1 MSKQT
6 ALIILD
12 GWGYRE
18 EIEHNAIAQAQTP
31 YFDYIWNTYPHTL
44 LYAGEEY
51 VGLPKGQFGNS
62 EIGHTTIGAGTI
74 IDTDL
79 VRIAKAINDESFHS
93 NTAFVD
99 LCEHVNSNNSAL
111 HIMGLIGI
119 GGVHAHQDHLY
130 AFLKLAKDKGIQ
142 KCYIHAFTDGRDT
155 GPYDAAQALE
165 ELQKMCDELQF
176 GIIASITG
184 RFWSMDRDNN
194 WDRLEKF
201 TQGAIECKNGLC
213 EIAPVDELKR
223 QHQEGKTDEHI
234 EPVAFVEA
242 PLNQNDGVFIFNFRA
257 DRARMITKKVCDIKK
272 DLHLHIV
279 TLTEYQK
286 DLDVVVAFPP
296 RIIETTL
303 AQEVSIAGLKQAHI
317 AETEKFPH
325 ATYFLNGGKEE
336 PHEGEEHVLLAS
348 RKDVQTHD
356 EAPEMRA
363 RAIADEAIARIE
375 SGVEFIFINF
385 ANPDMV
391 GHTANV
397 PAIITA
403 LETVDTQ
410 LKRVCDALIARGG
423 VVVVTADH
431 GNAEVNVN
439 PETGEKHTAHTLNQV
454 PCIIT
459 DSSVTI
465 KEKENA
471 SLQDLAP
478 TVLKILGIEKP
489 SAMTGESLI

>member
-18 EIEHNAIAQAQTP
+18 DSEHNAIAQAKTP
-31 YFDYIWNTYPHTL
+31 YFDHLWNTYPHTL

-62 EIGHTTIGAGTI
+62 EIGHMTIGAGTI
-74 IDTDL
+74 LDTDL
-79 VRIAKAINDESFHS
+79 VRIAKAINNESFHH
-93 NTAFVD
+93 NEAFVN
-99 LCEHVNSNNSAL
+99 LCDHVNSNKSAL
-111 HIMGLIGI
+111 HVMGLIGV
-119 GGVHAHQDHLY
+119 GGVHAHSDHLY
-130 AFLKLAKDKGIQ
+130 AFLKTAKDKGVE

-155 GPYDAAQALE
+155 GPYDAVHALE
-165 ELQKMCDELQF
+165 ELQNICEELQF
-176 GIIASITG
+176 GTLASVTG

-201 TQGAIECKNGLC
+201 HDEVFECKNGLC
-213 EIAPVDELKR
+213 QLAPIEELKR
-223 QHQEGKTDEHI
+223 QHLEGKTDEHI
-234 EPVAFVEA
+234 EPFTLVEA
-242 PLNQNDGVFIFNFRA
+242 PLSQNDGVFVFNFRA
-257 DRARMITKKVCDIKK
+257 DRARMITKKLCDRKQE
-272 DLHLHIV
+272 LNLHIV

-286 DLDVVVAFPP
+286 DFDVVVAFPP
-296 RIIETTL
+296 QIIKTTL
-303 AQEVSIAGLKQAHI
+303 AQEVSQGGLQQAHI

-363 RAIADEAIARIE
+363 ESIADEAIARINA
-375 SGVEFIFINF
+375 GVEFIFINF

-403 LETVDTQ
+403 LETVDAQ

-423 VVVVTADH
+423 IAIVTADH
-431 GNAEVNVN
+431 GNAEVNIN

-459 DSSVTI
+459 DSSTSI
-465 KEKENA
+465 KKHEG

-478 TVLKILGIEKP
+478 TALKILGLEKP
-489 SAMTGESLI
+489 EVMTGESLV

>member
-18 EIEHNAIAQAQTP
+18 EIEHNAVAQAHTP
-31 YFDYIWNTYPHTL
+31 YFDYLWNTYPHTL

-74 IDTDL
+74 LDTDL

-93 NTAFVD
+93 NKAFVD
-99 LCEHVNSNNSAL
+99 LCNHVNSNNSAL
-111 HIMGLIGI
+111 HVMGLIGT
-119 GGVHAHQDHLY
+119 GGVHAHSDHLY
-130 AFLKLAKDKGIQ
+130 AFLKMAKDKGIQ
-142 KCYIHAFTDGRDT
+142 KCFIHVFTDGRDT
-155 GPYDAAQALE
+155 GPYDAAHALE
-165 ELQKMCDELQF
+165 ELQSMCEELQF
-176 GIIASITG
+176 GTIASVTG

-194 WDRLEKF
+194 WDRLQKF
-201 TQGAIECKNGLC
+201 HDAVFECKNGVCQL
-213 EIAPVDELKR
+213 APVEELKR
-223 QHQEGKTDEHI
+223 QHSTGKTDEHV
-234 EPVAFVEA
+234 EPFSLTQA
-242 PLNQNDGVFIFNFRA
+242 PLMQNDGVFVFNFRA
-257 DRARMITKKVCDIKK
+257 DRARMITKMLCDKK
-272 DLHLHIV
+272 KELNLSIV

-286 DLDVVVAFPP
+286 DFDVTVAFPP
-296 RIIETTL
+296 RVIETTL
-303 AQEVSIAGLKQAHI
+303 AQEVSTSGKKQAHI

-363 RAIADEAIARIE
+363 ESIADEAIMRINA
-375 SGVEFIFINF
+375 GVDFIFINF

-397 PAIITA
+397 PALITA
-403 LETVDTQ
+403 LETVDAQ

-423 VVVVTADH
+423 VAVVTADH
-431 GNAEVNVN
+431 GNAEVNIN
-439 PETGEKHTAHTLNQV
+439 PNTGEKHTAHTLNQV

-459 DSSVTI
+459 DTSAPIV
-465 KEKENA
+465 EKKDA

-478 TVLKILGIEKP
+478 TVLKILGVEKP